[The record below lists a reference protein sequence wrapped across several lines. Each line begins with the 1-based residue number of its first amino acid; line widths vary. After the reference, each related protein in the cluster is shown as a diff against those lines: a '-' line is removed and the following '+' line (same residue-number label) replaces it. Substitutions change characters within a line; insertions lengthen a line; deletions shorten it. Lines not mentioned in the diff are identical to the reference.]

1 MLSKKILKKI
11 PIIKRVYPSLM
22 KIFYKNK
29 KIKFKFFGL
38 NLEGNFSEPMD
49 KEIFLFNNYEN
60 LQIEFLINN
69 IKKYNLK
76 YFIDIGANS
85 GIYSLIVRDKFH
97 KIIIKS
103 FEPVKKTIAKFKDN
117 LKFNKK
123 LKNIKLYEFGL
134 SNKNTKLLMKAKIRD
149 GYIQSSGYGV
159 VKKEDNLKN
168 LHIVNN
174 IFKIGD
180 NIIKLKKRDICI
192 KIDAEGHEHE
202 VLQGLKNLLNYNKI
216 FLQIEIFDKNF
227 NKINKYL
234 KKKKF
239 KFLDSIYNDGKT
251 DYYYKNF

>member
-1 MLSKKILKKI
+1 MLSKKNLKKI
-11 PIIKRVYPSLM
+11 PIVKRVYPSLIKM
-22 KIFYKNK
+22 FYKNK

-49 KEIFLFNNYEN
+49 KEMFLFNNYEN

-69 IKKYNLK
+69 IKKYNLN

-85 GIYSLIVRDKFH
+85 GIYSLVVGNQFH
-97 KIIIKS
+97 KIKIKS
-103 FEPVKKTIAKFKDN
+103 FEPVKRTIIKFKKN
-117 LKFNKK
+117 LRLNKK
-123 LKNIKLYEFGL
+123 LKNIKLYKFGL
-134 SNKNTKLLMKAKIRD
+134 SNKNSKLLMKAKIRD

-168 LHIVNN
+168 LHIENN

-180 NIIKLKKRDICI
+180 SIIKLKNRDISI
-192 KIDAEGHEHE
+192 KIDSEGHEHE
-202 VLQGLKNLLNYNKI
+202 VLQGLKKLLNYNRI

-234 KKKKF
+234 KKKQF
-239 KFLDSIYNDGKT
+239 KFLNSIYNDGKT

>member
-11 PIIKRVYPSLM
+11 PVIKRVYPSLM

-49 KEIFLFNNYEN
+49 KEIFLYNSYEN
-60 LQIEFLINN
+60 LQIEFLTNN

-85 GIYSLIVRDKFH
+85 GIYSLIVSDKFH
-97 KIIIKS
+97 KIKIKS
-103 FEPVKKTIAKFKDN
+103 FEPIKKTIVKFRDN
-117 LKFNKK
+117 LKLNKK

-134 SNKNTKLLMKAKIRD
+134 SNKNTKLLMRAKIRD

-168 LHIVNN
+168 LHTENN

-180 NIIKLKKRDICI
+180 SIIKLKDRDISI

-202 VLQGLKNLLNYNKI
+202 VLLGLKKLLNNNRI
-216 FLQIEIFDKNF
+216 FLQIEIFDNNF
-227 NKINKYL
+227 NKTNKFL
-234 KKKKF
+234 TKQKF
-239 KFLDSIYNDGKT
+239 KFLNSIYNDGKT

>member
-1 MLSKKILKKI
+1 MLSKKTLKKI

-29 KIKFKFFGL
+29 KIKYKFFGV

-69 IKKYNLK
+69 IKKYNLN

-85 GIYSLIVRDKFH
+85 GIYSLVVGNQFH
-97 KIIIKS
+97 KIKIKS
-103 FEPVKKTIAKFKDN
+103 FEPVKRTIIKFKKN
-117 LKFNKK
+117 LRLNKK
-123 LKNIKLYEFGL
+123 LKNIKLYKFGL
-134 SNKNTKLLMKAKIRD
+134 SNKNSKLLMKAKIRD

-168 LHIVNN
+168 LHIENN

-180 NIIKLKKRDICI
+180 SIIKLKNRDISI

-202 VLQGLKNLLNYNKI
+202 VLQGLKKLLNYNRI

-227 NKINKYL
+227 NMINKYL

-239 KFLDSIYNDGKT
+239 KFLNSIYNDGKT